1 MLLAAR
7 NRETENKLFLRWAV
21 GYQSEMSFSEFKERV
36 SPVVIKSTKMIL
48 KDVYGII
55 GVFNS
60 CGISEL
66 SYGDI

>member
-7 NRETENKLFLRWAV
+7 NKETDNKLYLRWAI
-21 GYQSEMSFSEFKERV
+21 GYQSEMSFSEFKERI
-36 SPVVIKSTKMIL
+36 SPAVIKSTKTIL

-55 GVFNS
+55 GVFNN